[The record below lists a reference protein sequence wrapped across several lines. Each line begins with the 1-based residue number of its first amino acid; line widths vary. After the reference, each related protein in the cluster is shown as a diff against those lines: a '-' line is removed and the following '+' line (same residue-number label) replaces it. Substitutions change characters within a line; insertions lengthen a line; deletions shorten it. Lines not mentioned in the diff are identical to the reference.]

1 MSSNRR
7 GRSAAGARSRS
18 NSRQRN
24 VNDEKEEK
32 EGKDDSLESQL
43 AAVDI
48 APDANANAD
57 ANNNHPPQGPQQ
69 VMPPPLPRPPE
80 PPVAGQK
87 EPEQQIHTL
96 LKNIVKLTHNN
107 FAAWLKAIHDIAYFR
122 RWDRTRL
129 LNEDYTWDF
138 QEEENQVA
146 NGQRRDAYW
155 VLTNSMPYGTDF
167 NYLQTGIRQGDA
179 NALYKKVLKVFRQKS
194 SQNRAALR
202 KQFYNL
208 SMGSTRLNVTRFAA
222 KIIQATIDL
231 REIGAHVDDDEVVTR
246 FLDGLAKKFD
256 PIVTVE
262 IKGGKT

>member
-57 ANNNHPPQGPQQ
+57 AINNHPPQGPQQ
-69 VMPPPLPRPPE
+69 VMPPPPPRPLE

-138 QEEENQVA
+138 KEEENQVA

-194 SQNRAALR
+194 SQNRAELR
-202 KQFYNL
+202 KQFYNRL
-208 SMGSTRLNVTRFAA
+208 HVLDSTSPASLQR
-222 KIIQATIDL
+222 
-231 REIGAHVDDDEVVTR
+231 
-246 FLDGLAKKFD
+246 
-256 PIVTVE
+256 
-262 IKGGKT
+262 